1 MEIEPKA
8 VADEKAIEGTEQTSV
23 PDVGPTEA
31 KSEEQARK
39 IPETIPLL
47 PVRDVVIYPFMILPL
62 FVGREKSVRAVDESL
77 SRDRLILLV
86 AQRDAEKEDPGV
98 DEIHSV
104 GTVAMI
110 MRMLKM
116 PDGRVKVLVQGL
128 SRARVLAIE
137 RRDPYFEARIAEVH
151 EAEVVVSAIEVEALI
166 RSVKEQV
173 SKSVNLGKQIPPDVV
188 VIVTNLDHPGRLADL
203 VASHLDLKME
213 QAQEV
218 LEIFDPIQ
226 RLKKISELLSKEIEL
241 LEIQQRIQSQAREEM
256 DKTHREY
263 YLREQMK
270 AIQKELG
277 ETDDRSQELQE
288 LEKKIKKA
296 KMQAAVEAEAKAQL
310 GRLSRMHP
318 DAAEASV
325 IRTYLDWLIELP
337 WSRQTKDK
345 LSIKQASKI
354 LEEDHYDLEKVK
366 ERILEYLAVRKLKK
380 KMKGPI
386 LCFVGPPGVGKT
398 SLGRSIARALGR
410 KFIRISLGGVRDEA
424 EIRGHRRTYIGALP
438 GRIIQG
444 IKQAGTNNP
453 VFMIDEVDKV
463 GTDFRGDPSS
473 ALLEVLDPEQNF
485 SFSDHYLGVPFD
497 LSNVMFICTANLADP
512 IIPALRDR
520 LEIIDISGYTE
531 EEKLHIA
538 KRYLVPRQLL
548 EHGIDEKRLL
558 IADEAILKI
567 INEYTRE
574 AGLRNLERE
583 IATVCRK
590 VAREVAEG
598 KRVQTRG
605 TPAVLHRYLG
615 APKFL
620 PDPEQE
626 ADEVGV
632 ATGLAWTQTGGD
644 TIYIECSILRGKGTL
659 SLTGYLGE
667 VMKESAQAALSY
679 ARSRSADFGIKDDLF
694 TKCDIHI
701 HVPAGAIP
709 KDGPSAGITM
719 ATSLVSALTKI
730 PVRREVAMTGE
741 VTLRGKVL
749 PVGGIKEKVLAAR
762 RMGIHTVVVPARN
775 DKDLKELPAN
785 VKRGLE
791 FVLVDHMDQVLEVA
805 LAKGTRAK
813 RRLQVAL
820 SAKRAVASSKHLNF
834 AATAWEDGYGV

>member
-1 MEIEPKA
+1 M
-8 VADEKAIEGTEQTSV
+8 ADEKAFEGKEQTSA
-23 PDVGPTEA
+23 PDAEITEA
-31 KSEEQARK
+31 TTEAQARK
-39 IPETIPLL
+39 VPETIPLL
-47 PVRDVVIYPFMILPL
+47 PMRDVVIYPFMILPL

-86 AQRDAEKEDPGV
+86 AQRDAEKEDPSV

-128 SRARVLAIE
+128 SRARVLGVE
-137 RRDPYFEARIAEVH
+137 RRDPYFEARIVEVH
-151 EAEVVVSAIEVEALI
+151 ETDVVALAIEVEALI
-166 RSVKEQV
+166 RSVKELV
-173 SKSVNLGKQIPPDVV
+173 GKSVTLGKQISPDVV
-188 VIVTNLDHPGRLADL
+188 VIVNNLDHPGRLADL
-203 VASHLDLKME
+203 VASHLDLKIE

-218 LEIFDPIQ
+218 LELFDPIQ

-241 LEIQQRIQSQAREEM
+241 LEVQQRIQSQAREEM

-277 ETDDRSQELQE
+277 ETEDRDQELQE
-288 LEKKIKKA
+288 LGQKIKKA
-296 KMQAAVEAEAKAQL
+296 KMPADVEAEAKAQL

-354 LEEDHYDLEKVK
+354 LDEDHYDLEKVK
-366 ERILEYLAVRKLKK
+366 ERILEYLAVRKLRK

-410 KFIRISLGGVRDEA
+410 KFVRISLGGVRDEA

-438 GRIIQG
+438 GRIILG
-444 IKQAGTNNP
+444 IKQAGSNNP

-512 IIPALRDR
+512 IISALRDR

-538 KRYLVPRQLL
+538 KRYLVPRQYR

-558 IADEAILKI
+558 ITDEAILKI

-598 KRVQTRG
+598 KREQTRV
-605 TPAVLHRYLG
+605 TATVLQRYLG

-644 TIYIECSILRGKGTL
+644 IIYIECSILRGKGNL
-659 SLTGYLGE
+659 SLTGHLGE

-679 ARSRSADFGIKDDLF
+679 ARSRSADLGIKDDLF
-694 TKCDIHI
+694 TKSDIHVHI
-701 HVPAGAIP
+701 PAGAIP

-719 ATSLVSALTKI
+719 ATALVSALTQI
-730 PVRREVAMTGE
+730 PIRRDVAMTGE

-749 PVGGIKEKVLAAR
+749 AVGGLKEKVLAAR
-762 RMGIHTVVVPARN
+762 RMGIHSVVVPTRN
-775 DKDLKELPAN
+775 DKDVKELPPN
-785 VKRGLE
+785 VKRGME
-791 FVLVDHMDQVLEVA
+791 FVFVDHMDQVLEVA
-805 LAKGTRAK
+805 LAKGTKTK

-820 SAKRAVASSKHLNF
+820 SAKRGAASPRHLNL
-834 AATAWEDGYGV
+834 AHAPRAEQYGV